1 MSDHIMLDRA
11 SLCGA
16 ADALR
21 VSAEPLAAA
30 DLDYGF
36 AFESVTGV
44 ACAAHEFL
52 GAVGRA
58 VAQLSQGSTAS
69 AQLVTQLVER
79 GGELDLQLAAAVE
92 ASPQQASPEQECA

>member
-1 MSDHIMLDRA
+1 MSDHMRLERA

-21 VSAEPLAAA
+21 VAAEPLAAA
-30 DLDYGF
+30 DLDHGF

-44 ACAAHEFL
+44 AYAAHEFL

-58 VAQLSQGSTAS
+58 AVQLSQDSTAS
-69 AQLVTQLVER
+69 AQLVTQLMER

-92 ASPQQASPEQECA
+92 AGPQQAAREEERA